1 MIIGV
6 DPGISGAIAMYHNG
20 EVLNV
25 YDMPT
30 FEIKGKNRIDLQ
42 SFREI
47 LSTWAGPGDSAIIEE
62 VHSMPKQ
69 GVASTFSFGR
79 AFGQAEAMLAA
90 FEIPYIYVTPQ
101 KWKAALRLTSDK
113 DSSRLR
119 ASELLPGASSRWPL
133 KKHHGRAE
141 AALLAYYK
149 ERFVR

>member
-1 MIIGV
+1 MIIGI

-20 EVLNV
+20 AVLNV

-30 FEIKGKNRIDLQ
+30 FEIKGKRRIDLHAL
-42 SFREI
+42 RDI
-47 LSTWAGPGDSAIIEE
+47 ISTWSGAGDSAIIEE

-79 AFGQAEAMLAA
+79 AFGQAETMLAA
-90 FEIPYIYVTPQ
+90 FGIPTTYITPQ
-101 KWKAALRLTSDK
+101 KWKAALRVSADK

-119 ASELLPGASSRWPL
+119 ASELLPDAAHMWAL

-141 AALLAYYK
+141 AVLLAYYK
-149 ERFVR
+149 ERFLG